1 MKKIHY
7 VLAIAASALF
17 VTSCD
22 KNKDKVDDKTPKA
35 KTKTELLTAGK
46 WQMSAGT
53 VSYTVMG
60 QNMSHDIFKDMEA
73 CAKDDFM
80 LFGTDG
86 KVSFDEGAT
95 KCDPND
101 KQTITGDWKFIDN
114 DTKIIMTQDGFSDTG
129 NVEELSET
137 ILKFNYTYEEDSIS
151 VKSSQTFSR
160 IN

>member
-46 WQMSAGT
+46 WQMTAGT

-60 QNMSHDIFKDMEA
+60 QNMTHDTYKDMEA
-73 CAKDDFM
+73 CSKDDFM

-95 KCDPND
+95 KCDPAD
-101 KQTITGDWKFIDN
+101 KQTTTGEWKFIDN
-114 DTKIIMTQDGFSDTG
+114 DTKIVMTQDGYSDTG
-129 NVEELSET
+129 NVEELTET
-137 ILKFNYTYEEDSIS
+137 ILKVNSTFVEDSIT
-151 VKSSQTFSR
+151 VKSSNTFSR
-160 IN
+160 MN